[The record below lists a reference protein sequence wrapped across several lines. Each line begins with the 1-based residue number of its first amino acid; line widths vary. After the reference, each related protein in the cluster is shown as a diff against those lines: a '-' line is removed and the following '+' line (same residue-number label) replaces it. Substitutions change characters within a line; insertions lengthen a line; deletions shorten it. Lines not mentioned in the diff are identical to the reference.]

1 MFLITDD
8 TMKKLNRYIAKQ
20 IFIGFLIVTFSLLA
34 IVWLTQSLNFVEMV
48 TNKGLP
54 VFLFVEMT
62 SLLMPRIF
70 VILAPIALFVSVLF
84 VYNRMISDRE
94 LMVMKAAGI
103 GPWSC
108 AKAAM
113 LIGFL
118 LSVFN
123 LYINNVVIPKA
134 EQEFARLEW
143 QVKNDMSHL
152 MFKEGEFTTVQTYM
166 TIFVAS
172 HDGKGTLSG
181 ILVNDERDANKKITI
196 SAEKGK
202 IVYSSTPP
210 RLILINGVR
219 NEITKDEK
227 QQFSSLAFDRY
238 SVDFGISDKT
248 KEKEVGAR
256 ELTLKELLLSYKN
269 KGLTQQQINRYMV
282 EGFRRILMPLYC
294 FVYALIACTGLL
306 VSNFN
311 RRGQGRIITYSILF
325 MVIVQACDLAF
336 GNLTMKKLVYAP
348 LMGLNFI
355 VPFFTCF
362 YLLVFYN
369 PARKRKKV
377 FDKGLVNV

>member
-1 MFLITDD
+1 
-8 TMKKLNRYIAKQ
+8 MKKLNRYIAKQ

-54 VFLFVEMT
+54 VFMFVEMT

-70 VILAPIALFVSVLF
+70 VIMAPIALFVAVLF

-103 GPWSC
+103 SPWSC

-181 ILVNDERDANKKITI
+181 ILVNDERDENKKITI

-219 NEITKDEK
+219 NEITRDEK

-238 SVDFGISDKT
+238 SVDFGISGKT

-311 RRGQGRIITYSILF
+311 RRGQGRIITCSILF

>member
-1 MFLITDD
+1 MLSRRDFFAIFLMMLTVFF
-8 TMKKLNRYIAKQ
+8 
-20 IFIGFLIVTFSLLA
+20 IFQFSL
-34 IVWLTQSLNFVEMV
+34 
-48 TNKGLP
+48 
-54 VFLFVEMT
+54 
-62 SLLMPRIF
+62 
-70 VILAPIALFVSVLF
+70 
-84 VYNRMISDRE
+84 
-94 LMVMKAAGI
+94 VMKAAGI

>member
-1 MFLITDD
+1 
-8 TMKKLNRYIAKQ
+8 MKKLNRYIAKQ

-103 GPWSC
+103 SPWSC

-294 FVYALIACTGLL
+294 FIFALIACTGLL

-325 MVIVQACDLAF
+325 MVIVQACDLIF